1 VPDVSA
7 NGDNIALYTNGEFT
21 FNGGTSAAT
30 PIFASIV
37 NLINE
42 ERIAAGKSPV
52 GFINPVLYQNPGVL
66 NDITNGTNPGCGVN
80 GFPAVVGWDPSSGL
94 GTPNYP
100 KMLQLFLSLP

>member
-1 VPDVSA
+1 MV
-7 NGDNIALYTNGEFT
+7 LYVGGSFGIS
-21 FNGGTSAAT
+21 GGTSAST

-37 NLINE
+37 NCINE

-52 GFINPVLYQNPGVL
+52 GFVNPVLYQNPGAL
-66 NDITNGTNPGCGVN
+66 NDIINGTNPGCGVQ

-100 KMLQLFLSLP
+100 KLLKLFLSLP